1 MYGWIGPWGACV
13 SSEYVHM
20 CRKAWMGLDLDE
32 RKADANAGSFVLVPS
47 PTHAPSCI
55 GTSGFFWGLMLTCY
69 GVCGVHSL
77 VKEV

>member
-1 MYGWIGPWGACV
+1 
-13 SSEYVHM
+13 
-20 CRKAWMGLDLDE
+20 MGLDLDE

-55 GTSGFFWGLMLTCY
+55 GTSLFFWGLMLTCY